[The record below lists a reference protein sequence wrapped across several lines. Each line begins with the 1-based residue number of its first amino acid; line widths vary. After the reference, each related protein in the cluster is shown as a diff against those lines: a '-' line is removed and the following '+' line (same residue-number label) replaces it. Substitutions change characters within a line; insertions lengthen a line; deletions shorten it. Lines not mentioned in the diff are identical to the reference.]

1 MSSCAG
7 ALDYTGL
14 LADNL
19 GIMPFISKIKDRL
32 SFRKAPPV
40 IYWTALTALICFF
53 IVSVSVQKADAQSTV
68 SREQSD
74 AQYKSILQTVFD
86 FIQKNYVEEVNARS
100 LYEGAMNGMFE
111 ALDDPYSSFLK
122 EKDMEELDQ
131 NVIKGSYGGIGLY
144 ISKPSTFVEI
154 ASPIEGGPGWRA
166 GLQPGD
172 FIIKIG
178 EESTADLTL
187 DEVLARL
194 KGPAGDKVELTIRRG
209 EKLEF
214 PVTLTRAIIEVPT
227 VKQAMIGD
235 IGYLRLISFSN
246 MTADRARQALEFFK
260 QKEYTALILDLRNN
274 YGGLLSTAVNV
285 CNLFIKGGTLVS
297 VKSRIAKQN
306 SVYNAAGDPIVPEN
320 IPIVVLIN
328 HGSASASEIVAGA
341 LKDHG
346 RAYLVG
352 EKSFGKGS
360 VQQVYP
366 LQNSGFKITTA
377 RYFTPSDA
385 NIDKIGIPPDR
396 EVLFPKFSSEE
407 AEKLNALITSRAI
420 PKFVESNK
428 QAAPGVV
435 DSFARQL
442 QAEYGLDFSLLR
454 RLIRDEE
461 NRTVIAP
468 VYDLEYDVQLQE
480 AVKIIREGIYYEL
493 IQNTK
498 TLRDLQKE
506 AIDDEVLPS

>member
-1 MSSCAG
+1 M
-7 ALDYTGL
+7 L
-14 LADNL
+14 
-19 GIMPFISKIKDRL
+19 PFIPKIKGRL
-32 SFRKAPPV
+32 SRLNKAPPL
-40 IYWTALTALICFF
+40 IYWATLTFFVCFF
-53 IVSVSVQKADAQSTV
+53 IVGVYVPGAEAQAA
-68 SREQSD
+68 EQEQTQP
-74 AQYKSILQTVFD
+74 QYKSIIQMVFE
-86 FIQKNYVEEVNARS
+86 FIQQNYVEEVDPQS
-100 LYEGAMNGMFE
+100 LYEGAMNGMFN
-111 ALDDPYSSFLK
+111 ALDDPYSAFLK
-122 EKDMEELDQ
+122 EKDMTDLDQ
-131 NVIKGSYGGIGLY
+131 NVIKGSYGGVGLY
-144 ISKPSTFVEI
+144 ISGGKPNFVEI
-154 ASPIEGGPGWRA
+154 AAPIEDSPGWKA

-172 FIIKIG
+172 LIVKIG
-178 EESTADLTL
+178 DDSTADMTL
-187 DEVLARL
+187 DEVLLLL
-194 KGPAGDKVELTIRRG
+194 KGPAGDRVDMTIRRG

-227 VKQAMIGD
+227 VKHDMIGD

-246 MTADRARQALEFFK
+246 MTAERARQALEQFK
-260 QKEYTALILDLRNN
+260 QKGYTALILDLRNN
-274 YGGLLSTAVNV
+274 YGGLLSTAVSV
-285 CNLFIKGGTLVS
+285 SNLFIKGGTVVS

-306 SVYNAAGDPIVPEN
+306 SVYNAVGNPVVPEH

-366 LQNSGFKITTA
+366 LRHSGFKITTA
-377 RYFTPSDA
+377 RYYTPSDV

-396 EVLFPKFSSEE
+396 EVLFPKFSSED
-407 AEKLNALITSRAI
+407 AEKLNKLITSKAI
-420 PKFVESNK
+420 PKFVENNK
-428 QAAPGVV
+428 KAAPGVV
-435 DSFARQL
+435 DGFARQL
-442 QAEYGLDFSLLR
+442 QDEYGLDFSLLR

-480 AVKIIREGIYYEL
+480 AVKIIREGVYYKL

-498 TLRDLQKE
+498 TLRDLQEESIGKE
-506 AIDDEVLPS
+506 EALPS

>member
-1 MSSCAG
+1 M
-7 ALDYTGL
+7 
-14 LADNL
+14 
-19 GIMPFISKIKDRL
+19 IF
-32 SFRKAPPV
+32 
-40 IYWTALTALICFF
+40 WTLLTAGLCFF
-53 IVSVSVQKADAQSTV
+53 IINASVQNAGAQSITQ
-68 SREQSD
+68 EQSSP
-74 AQYKSILQTVFD
+74 QYKSLIQTVFD
-86 FIQKNYVEEVNARS
+86 FIQQNYVEEVDAQT
-100 LYEGAMNGMFE
+100 LYEGAMSGMFD
-111 ALDDPYSSFLK
+111 ALGDPYSSFLK
-122 EKDMEELDQ
+122 EKDMTDLDQ

-144 ISKPSTFVEI
+144 ISKPSTYVEI
-154 ASPIEGGPGWRA
+154 ASPIEDSPGWKA

-172 FIIKIG
+172 LIIKIG
-178 EESTADLTL
+178 EESTSDLTL

-194 KGPAGDKVELTIRRG
+194 KGPAGDKVFLTIRRG
-209 EKLEF
+209 ENIEF

-246 MTADRARQALEFFK
+246 MTAERARQSLESFK
-260 QKEYTALILDLRNN
+260 ENGYKALILDLRNN
-274 YGGLLSTAVNV
+274 YGGLLSTAVSV
-285 CNLFIKGGTLVS
+285 CNLFIKNGTVVS

-306 SVYNAAGDPIVPEN
+306 SVYNAGSNPLVSED

-366 LQNSGFKITTA
+366 LRKSGFKITTA
-377 RYFTPSDA
+377 RYYTPSDV

-396 EVLFPKFSSEE
+396 EILFPAFSNED
-407 AEKLNALITSRAI
+407 AEKLNKLIASNAI
-420 PKFVESNK
+420 PKFVQNNK
-428 QAAPGVV
+428 KAAPGVI
-435 DSFARQL
+435 DGFARQL
-442 QAEYGLDFSLLR
+442 QDEYGLDFPLLR

-480 AVKIIREGIYYEL
+480 AVKILREGVYYQL

-498 TLRDLQKE
+498 TLRDLQEE
-506 AIDDEVLPS
+506 AADDEAQPS